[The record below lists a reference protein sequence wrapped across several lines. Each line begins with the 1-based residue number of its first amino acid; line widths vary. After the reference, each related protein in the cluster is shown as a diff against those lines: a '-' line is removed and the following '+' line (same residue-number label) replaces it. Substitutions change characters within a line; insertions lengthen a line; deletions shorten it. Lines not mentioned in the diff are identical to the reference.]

1 MDSDD
6 CSASGMTNAMTFQEL
21 VDSRRTWIS
30 TILMPWCISASRRE
44 LVIAAT
50 EWTDLAGKA
59 APEKTLW
66 YWAWS
71 RFPQL
76 CNNDLCEIDE
86 TWPVLVVRR
95 DGTSAT
101 GFPDARSSQLGE
113 LVLRSA
119 AGEMLGPFSI
129 DDIERIVR
137 LNVDD
142 CLFA

>member
-1 MDSDD
+1 
-6 CSASGMTNAMTFQEL
+6 MTSAMTFQEL

-30 TILMPWCISASRRE
+30 TILMPWCASTSRRE
-44 LVIAAT
+44 LVIAAA

-76 CNNDLCEIDE
+76 CNNDLREIDE

-95 DGTSAT
+95 DGTSAS

-113 LVLRSA
+113 LVLRST

-129 DDIERIVR
+129 DDIEWIVR